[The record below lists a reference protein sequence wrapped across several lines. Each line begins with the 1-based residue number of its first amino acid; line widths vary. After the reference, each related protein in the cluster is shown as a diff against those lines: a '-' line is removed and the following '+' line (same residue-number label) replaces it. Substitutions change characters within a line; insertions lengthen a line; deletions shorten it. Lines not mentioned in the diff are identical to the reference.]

1 MDYLH
6 QMTNDDHT
14 VNSFVAQS
22 DFFPL
27 LFDSGKLQI
36 SGENRRCVRFNP
48 KSVVAKTGTL
58 GSLVISESGYWDYS
72 VYSIKT
78 QYLAIGERKLETF
91 SLRSK
96 EGKRFTVNIVLIGA
110 IGGAWI
116 EELETNFRFG

>member
-1 MDYLH
+1 MAYLH